1 MAVITSAA
9 IGVGTAAYG
18 IYQGEQ
24 QKKKAKQAMNDYE
37 RADLNNVFDNIQLS
51 TVGTDIAREET
62 QRTASTAIDALQ
74 QGGSRN
80 LLAGLPRIQSTINSQ
95 NQQIQRQLE
104 DQDLRRSYA
113 IAEDDARIR
122 GVNEQRDAQNLQG
135 IGSQYSAGMQQS
147 HTGMMGALSG
157 LGSLGR
163 AVRSTGSTQDNSGNT
178 ENSNDFVDRID
189 PVNSGLDYNQP
200 SLPTYNDVMY
210 QPTMFPYLPIQSN
223 AIDFTVPDYGT
234 PFMNKDLFNKTV

>member
-1 MAVITSAA
+1 MAAITTAA

-37 RADLNNVFDNIQLS
+37 RAELNNVFDNIQLS

-80 LLAGLPRIQSTINSQ
+80 LLAGLPRVQSSINSQ
-95 NQQIQRQLE
+95 NQQIQKQLE
-104 DQDLRRSYA
+104 EQDLRRSYV

-135 IGSQYSAGMQQS
+135 IGSQYSAGVQQS
-147 HTGMMGALSG
+147 HNGMLGAVAG
-157 LGSLGR
+157 IGSLSR
-163 AVRSTGSTQDNSGNT
+163 AIRSNNSSIIS
-178 ENSNDFVDRID
+178 EPNSFASDLSQPNVGGGEIMTYNVPNF
-189 PVNSGLDYNQP
+189 GLD
-200 SLPTYNDVMY
+200 
-210 QPTMFPYLPIQSN
+210 
-223 AIDFTVPDYGT
+223 
-234 PFMNKDLFNKTV
+234 FMTKNLFNV